1 MVVYFRRIIL
11 YIEEQQP
18 HSFLK
23 KVRKI
28 AILPGE
34 DIALS
39 FSSQQGLVSEPTSDG
54 DLLIVTSERVFSFTD
69 DRGNR
74 AGDVVRV
81 EDIDEIIVTDVK
93 KNYWNLYQAIFM
105 TISGLFIYLCLAYWI
120 TGKWNGPTVPII
132 NIDAGPLILLIAILV
147 CFWLISQRYYRQRN
161 ASITLKGQAWSITT
175 STGGSNSESDLYEL
189 ANVLSEKVSGS
200 RPKASKHSPL
210 I

>member
-1 MVVYFRRIIL
+1 M
-11 YIEEQQP
+11 YIEEPQP

-28 AILPGE
+28 AILHDE
-34 DIALS
+34 DIILS
-39 FSSQQGLVSEPTSDG
+39 FSSQQGLVSEPTSNG
-54 DLLIVTSERVFSFTD
+54 ELLIVTSERALSFTD

-74 AGDVVRV
+74 AGQVIRLEDV
-81 EDIDEIIVTDVK
+81 DEIIVTNVK

-147 CFWLISQRYYRQRN
+147 CFWLISQHYYRQKN
-161 ASITLKGQAWSITT
+161 ASITLRGRSWSITT
-175 STGGSNSESDLYEL
+175 SAGGPKSESDLYEL
-189 ANVLSEKVSGS
+189 ANVLSAKISGARS
-200 RPKASKHSPL
+200 AQNTPASL
-210 I
+210 V